1 VDALSGATRLD
12 DVKIQLSLGKMM
24 SELNPHSSA
33 QAWIN
38 AGFLLGGLY
47 LLANSIEFLHHL
59 IALHRSVRP
68 PCWN

>member
-1 VDALSGATRLD
+1 
-12 DVKIQLSLGKMM
+12 MM

-47 LLANSIEFLHHL
+47 LLARRVIFWHIPAAFLSGIIVTAFL
-59 IALHRSVRP
+59 VSLGDGALHRSVRP
-68 PCWN
+68 PYWN